1 MTTAPDDPREDSE
14 AGGGTSRPGEREDLE
29 LILARERT
37 NMAWTRTAIAFAAT
51 GAAILKNHL
60 IAGLVVL
67 ALGVVTWAMRLAF
80 PPAIDDESRPRR
92 LLLVTITV
100 TAVGVVALVVAVTTH
115 SAGLR

>member
-1 MTTAPDDPREDSE
+1 MAAPREPRRARDAGNR
-14 AGGGTSRPGEREDLE
+14 AGGPAQGEDLE
-29 LILARERT
+29 HRLARERT

-60 IAGLVVL
+60 IAGLIVL
-67 ALGVVTWAMRLAF
+67 GLGVVTWGLRLVF

-100 TAVGVVALVVAVTTH
+100 SAAAVVALVVAFTAH
-115 SAGLR
+115 SAGVR

>member
-1 MTTAPDDPREDSE
+1 MTTPDDPRRS
-14 AGGGTSRPGEREDLE
+14 AREDPDRG
-29 LILARERT
+29 LARERT

-67 ALGVVTWAMRLAF
+67 GLGVITWAMRLAF
-80 PPAIDDESRPRR
+80 PPTIDDQSRPRR

-100 TAVGVVALVVAVTTH
+100 SAVGIVALVVVFTAH
-115 SAGLR
+115 SAGFR